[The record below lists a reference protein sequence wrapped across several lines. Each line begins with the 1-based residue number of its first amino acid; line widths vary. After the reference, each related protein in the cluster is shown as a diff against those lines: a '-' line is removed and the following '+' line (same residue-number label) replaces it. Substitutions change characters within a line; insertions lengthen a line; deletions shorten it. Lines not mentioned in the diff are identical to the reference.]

1 MLVLFSGFL
10 VGMFEHKWP
19 TLVLGING
27 GGGTGVENSHLRATA
42 HFEVLRVSCLDHDN
56 GV

>member
-1 MLVLFSGFL
+1 MLFSGFL

-19 TLVLGING
+19 TLLLGING
-27 GGGTGVENSHLRATA
+27 GGSTGVENSHLRATA
-42 HFEVLRVSCLDHDN
+42 RFEVLRVSCLDRDN